1 MTRRFAWLVVGLAFS
16 GAVLA
21 APEVPLQDAN
31 VNVANLASLQRGAK
45 YFVNY
50 CFGCHSA
57 QYVRYNTLGKGLHL
71 TNDQLVKNLMFTGKR
86 PGDTMENAMRPADAK
101 RWFGIAPPD
110 LTLIARSR
118 GADYIYTFLH
128 SFYKD
133 PSSATG
139 ANNLVLPG
147 TAMPD
152 MLWREQGIQQA
163 VFKTDKKDGEK
174 VFQEFKMLQPGQMT
188 PVQFDQM
195 DRDIVTFLQ
204 YIGEP
209 VAQEREALGKGVIIF
224 LFVFLVLAYLLKKE
238 IWKDVE

>member
-1 MTRRFAWLVVGLAFS
+1 MRRKIAWLVLGLAFG
-16 GAVLA
+16 GAAVA

-31 VNVANLASLQRGAK
+31 VNVANLAALQRGAK

-50 CFGCHSA
+50 CYGCHSA
-57 QYVRYNTLGKGLHL
+57 KYVRYNTLGEGLHL
-71 TNDQLVKNLMFTGKR
+71 TNDQLVKDLMFTGKR
-86 PGDTMENAMRPADAK
+86 PGDTMQNAMQPDDAK

-118 GADYIYTFLH
+118 GADYLYTFLR

-133 PSSATG
+133 PSTATG

-152 MLWREQGIQQA
+152 ILWRAQGIQQA
-163 VFKTDKKDGEK
+163 VFKKNKDGEK
-174 VFQEFKMLQPGQMT
+174 VFEKLQMLQPGDMT
-188 PVQFDQM
+188 PQQFDRM

-209 VAQEREALGKGVIIF
+209 VAQERKALGKGVIIF
-224 LFVFLVLAYLLKKE
+224 LFVFLILAYLLKKE

>member
-1 MTRRFAWLVVGLAFS
+1 MRTRIAWLVLGLAFS
-16 GAVLA
+16 GAAVA
-21 APEVPLQDAN
+21 ASEVPLQDAN
-31 VNVANLASLQRGAK
+31 VNVSNLAALQRGAK

-57 QYVRYNTLGKGLHL
+57 KYVRYGTLGEGLHL

-86 PGDTMENAMRPADAK
+86 PGDTMQNAMQPDDAK

-118 GADYIYTFLH
+118 GADYLYTFLR

-133 PSSATG
+133 PSTATG

-152 MLWREQGIQQA
+152 ILWRAQGIQQA
-163 VFKTDKKDGEK
+163 VFKKNKDGEN
-174 VFQEFKMLQPGQMT
+174 VFEKLEMLQPGDMT
-188 PVQFDQM
+188 PQQFDRM

-209 VAQEREALGKGVIIF
+209 VAQERKALGKGVVIF
-224 LFVFLVLAYLLKKE
+224 LFVFLILAYLLKKE